1 MSLNPCPVCGKKD
14 GYQKIF
20 GIDEGKQIAKCA
32 CGLQAIL
39 PPPTREGIQN
49 IYNEEYYDIYGMD
62 HFQDAFN
69 LKLKTCKRLINEVN
83 RLILTSGNRYH
94 LDIGCAFGYMIEA
107 ARSAGYDSHGI
118 EISPAADVA
127 VKLGYKVRKGTLE
140 DAAFPKESFDLI
152 TAVDVLEHISE
163 PGEWLQECKRIL
175 KKSGL
180 LLLVTPDCSS
190 LTAHVLRNRWPHYK
204 VEHLYYYSPRT
215 LKRLLIS
222 IGFDDLGSKTGIRY
236 LTLNYI
242 INHYRKFRPNS
253 LETKGLEILKALSP
267 RRLLEYPLAFF
278 SEMVV
283 FARKI

>member
-1 MSLNPCPVCGKKD
+1 MNPCPVCGKKD
-14 GYQKIF
+14 RYQKIYE
-20 GIDEGKQIAKCA
+20 IDEGKQIAICA

-39 PPPTREGIQN
+39 PPPTREGIQK
-49 IYNEEYYDIYGMD
+49 IYGEEYYDIYGMD

-83 RLILTSGNRYH
+83 RLILSSGNPYH
-94 LDIGCAFGYMIEA
+94 LDIGCAFGYMIEVA
-107 ARSAGYDSHGI
+107 KSAGYDSQGI

-127 VKLGYKVRKGTLE
+127 VKLGYKVEKSTLE
-140 DAAFPKESFDLI
+140 DAAFPEETFNLI
-152 TAVDVLEHISE
+152 TAVDVLEHIPE
-163 PGEWLQECKRIL
+163 PRKWLQECKRIL
-175 KKSGL
+175 KKGGV

-190 LTAHVLRNRWPHYK
+190 LTARVLRDRWPHYK

-222 IGFDDLGSKTGIRY
+222 IGFDEVKTKTGIRY

-253 LETKGLEILKALSP
+253 LETKLLKILKALSL
-267 RRLLEYPLAFF
+267 RRLFKHPFAFS

-283 FARKI
+283 FTRKV